1 MQSLPDKANS
11 DESES
16 LFDFLDNDND
26 SNAREPSGDVDG
38 DASAHDPR
46 NAPRSPANVSNA
58 EKPFPVIR
66 KPVRVS
72 QSGPLRAPRPG
83 DPVAPPPPL
92 TDGIRPV
99 EKDVPRPLRGD
110 VDLSEL
116 DRLDRPDNAQ
126 FDFEDDDWPDSD
138 QWVDKTAHA
147 TPVRFDQPRTSL
159 LRKTG
164 YTFGALLVV
173 AGIGSVFY
181 SNPTVNLTV
190 KQWTDSAIQW
200 TDNTIAGFTGSTDD
214 VADTGADE
222 SPLET
227 PAVVANTNAPS
238 SLNAK
243 FKEELANLEGLL
255 EQGNLDEADL
265 AMQTMDR
272 TIYGYGAPEFNDI
285 KTRIVDLRQ
294 GGNVGSQALPD
305 DTELAEAD
313 RLARNED
320 EQLADVGQ
328 QVEAARQEAAA
339 RAAEAE
345 RLAEAE
351 RVAEATRLA
360 EAERVAEATRL
371 AEAERVAEATR
382 LAEAERVAEAT
393 RLAEAERIAEA
404 TRLAEAERVAE
415 TERLAEAERI
425 AEAERLAEAERVAEA
440 ERLAEAERAAEIE
453 RTELERAAVAARQAE
468 ADRVAEVARQ
478 AEAEQVAEAAR
489 LAEAEQA
496 AEEARRAE
504 VQSAEA
510 ERLAASERAQDAQS
524 VAQQTVQA
532 SAAAQV
538 RADRLAQE
546 RARQEQLEVA
556 RQERVLADQQLAQ
569 QRAEQGQ
576 PNDQLAAAPESLEGI
591 VANQREADDLQRLNE
606 ARERETQTGL
616 LTPQTQPDSDPVI
629 SGVERRISDAD
640 LQQVYGRFAQLES
653 AIENRDINAVIQ
665 LTQRSGV
672 RIQQVMQMF
681 ENNTSIQAQLR
692 NVSTLDAN
700 GEIQGTLQ
708 ITRLTR
714 ADGSVT
720 GPPLNL
726 GSVRLSS
733 IKEDDG
739 WSSIRW

>member
-360 EAERVAEATRL
+360 EAERVAE
-371 AEAERVAEATR
+371 
-382 LAEAERVAEAT
+382 
-393 RLAEAERIAEA
+393 
-404 TRLAEAERVAE
+404 

>member
-46 NAPRSPANVSNA
+46 NAPRSPANASNA

-147 TPVRFDQPRTSL
+147 TPLRFDQPRTSL

-272 TIYGYGAPEFNDI
+272 TIFGYGAPEFNDI

-313 RLARNED
+313 RLVRNEE

-360 EAERVAEATRL
+360 EAARVAEAERL

-382 LAEAERVAEAT
+382 LAEAERVAEAE

-404 TRLAEAERVAE
+404 T
-415 TERLAEAERI
+415 
-425 AEAERLAEAERVAEA
+425 RLAEAERVAEA

-524 VAQQTVQA
+524 VAQQAAQA

-576 PNDQLAAAPESLEGI
+576 PNDQLAAAPESREGI